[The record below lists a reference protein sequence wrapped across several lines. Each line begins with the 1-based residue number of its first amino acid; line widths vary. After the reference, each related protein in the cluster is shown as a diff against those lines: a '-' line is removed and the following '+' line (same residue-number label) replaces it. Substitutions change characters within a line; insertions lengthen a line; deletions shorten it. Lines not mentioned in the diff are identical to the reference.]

1 MHRRNRI
8 HRSGVGHWR
17 FPTSSGDW
25 ITELNPPRSSTRSQ
39 CDVLLL
45 FLFTEFSLF
54 LSLFIGRAVHGN
66 VMIDLDWTSP
76 RPIIERHQSAT
87 VCEIPPFGIGRRKK
101 KEKKKPLNRFSVS
114 ETWKIILKNNK
125 NLSHIDWRSCRTG
138 RWNRRRRRRADA
150 DAAADRCD
158 ADGRRPGRWS
168 AVPSTWSHFLLPF
181 ILISWYSSWYGFD
194 SFFIT
199 WKKNNCWTLKWVVL
213 GFYRVG
219 CVDWQRPLIGCF
231 LFGRFF
237 IGSWNPISNRQR
249 KSSRRSSRRRD
260 ARRDGAAIK
269 RRDADADAAWFTR
282 YSIGSFIRSH
292 LKAFLQRFASLITR
306 F

>member
-237 IGSWNPISNRQR
+237 LLGREIRFRIVNANQVDDPLDVATPVETARQSSVATPTLTPRDSLGTRLAHSFVPISRH
-249 KSSRRSSRRRD
+249 S
-260 ARRDGAAIK
+260 
-269 RRDADADAAWFTR
+269 
-282 YSIGSFIRSH
+282 YSD
-292 LKAFLQRFASLITR
+292 LPA
-306 F
+306 